1 MENSLQELTRLERS
15 LSHPFASTRG
25 DKTVLPQDQ
34 DDAPLGTPDIVVLK
48 VPRTPANARKSGA
61 PTSNAGK
68 DPAFNGI
75 FSTMSETRRRI
86 ERDSDYQK
94 QAEKEVA
101 KQFSFTSPLHSASK
115 ILASRK
121 PSSEQPIGS
130 NRTVFAQKSDTRRSF
145 VPVAAYQPVS
155 TVFDAPLPAL
165 GISAL
170 SSQQYHRGIPASNQI
185 TSFEDQN
192 ALSKQ
197 DIPLPESSNTI
208 VPEEIK
214 PMFSPTPPESIS
226 GPGRVLYDVVPTN
239 LFENQDIEVD
249 RSPEP
254 IEGSE
259 ISRINQLSLT
269 QDFPS
274 VMDERWG
281 EEQVE
286 SPVHELRPQFQGHD
300 DLIEGLL
307 ACGRSHFNER
317 TKDVTKWQ
325 TCTLEAWKQGKT
337 EITEKL
343 AQILDNTN
351 AYMKRKRSTYDEL
364 GGGIDAH
371 QAQLAKRRKGLEEQG
386 RGAASTC
393 ATLLKQL
400 DN

>member
-15 LSHPFASTRG
+15 LSYPFASTRG

-48 VPRTPANARKSGA
+48 VPRTPGNAQKSGA
-61 PTSNAGK
+61 LTSSAGK

-75 FSTMSETRRRI
+75 FSTMSETRRGI

-101 KQFSFTSPLHSASK
+101 KQFSFTSPLHSASNT
-115 ILASRK
+115 LASRK

-155 TVFDAPLPAL
+155 TVFDTSLPAL

-170 SSQQYHRGIPASNQI
+170 SSQKYHRGIPASNQV

-192 ALSKQ
+192 ALSKR

-214 PMFSPTPPESIS
+214 PMFSPTSKSIS
-226 GPGRVLYDVVPTN
+226 GPGRVSYDVVPTS
-239 LFENQDIEVD
+239 LFGNQDIEVD
-249 RSPEP
+249 RSPES

-259 ISRINQLSLT
+259 ISRINQLSFT
-269 QDFPS
+269 QGHSS
-274 VMDERWG
+274 VTDERWR

-286 SPVHELRPQFQGHD
+286 SPVHELRPQYQGHD

-317 TKDVTKWQ
+317 TEDVTKWR

-343 AQILDNTN
+343 AQILDYTN

-364 GGGIDAH
+364 CGGIDAH